1 MRSVSW
7 RWRGRL
13 PDSLRSHSKEE
24 KVVNEQLNNS
34 YMDTSTPETKVR
46 WVLMWRKASI
56 LDLTPEFKGIHQPWA
71 GQGQ

>member
-13 PDSLRSHSKEE
+13 PDFLRSHSKEE

-34 YMDTSTPETKVR
+34 CLDTSTPETKVR

-56 LDLTPEFKGIHQPWA
+56 LDLTPEFSY
-71 GQGQ
+71 